1 MPHAGQERE
10 PIQRVCD
17 ALAAKGIQPQVRE
30 FAAGT
35 RTASD
40 AAAAIGTTPARIVKS
55 LIFVAGDQPIVV
67 LASGANRVDTG
78 KLHGHTGRPVRRARP
93 DEVREATGFSIGAVP
108 PLGHLKQLPIYV
120 DRDLLQYDVVWAAAG
135 TVNAVFSITS
145 NALVR
150 VSGGQVIDVKENSA

>member
-1 MPHAGQERE
+1 MPTTGRNQE

-17 ALAAKGIQPQVRE
+17 ALAAQGIQPHVRE

-55 LIFVAGDQPIVV
+55 LIFVAGDQAIGV
-67 LASGANRVDTG
+67 LASGANRVDTE
-78 KLHGHTGRPVRRARP
+78 KLHGITGRPVRRARP

-120 DRDLLQYDVVWAAAG
+120 DCDLLQYDLVWAAAG
-135 TVNAVFSITS
+135 TANAVFPITPHD
-145 NALVR
+145 LVR
-150 VSGGQVIDVKENSA
+150 VSGGMVIDVKENSA